1 MPAGGKGSF
10 SVSTTLKIFE
20 YMITESDCIFGL
32 RPVIEALKAGKQ
44 IDRLLI
50 KQGLQGALYHELMV
64 EVRRH
69 NIAYQIVPIER
80 IELVTRK
87 NHQGVLAW
95 LSLVEF
101 QSITNLLPMIFEKGE
116 DPLIIALDGVS
127 DVRNFGAIVRSA
139 ECLGAHAVVIPE
151 KGSARIT
158 ADAIKTSAGALHSF
172 PVCRERSIV
181 KTVDYLKESGLKV
194 IAASEKSGQ
203 IVSSA
208 KLDGPVLLI
217 MGSEDKGISRELMQR
232 SDLMVRIPMT
242 GEINSLNVSVA
253 AGILLYEIVRQR
265 SLPSGDNT

>member
-1 MPAGGKGSF
+1 MK
-10 SVSTTLKIFE
+10 
-20 YMITESDCIFGL
+20 ESDCIYGL
-32 RPVIEALKAGKQ
+32 RAVIEAIRAGKK

-50 KQGLQGALYHELMV
+50 KQGLQGALYHELMI
-64 EVRRH
+64 EVRNN
-69 NIAYQIVPIER
+69 NIAYQIVPLER

-95 LSLVEF
+95 LSLIEF

-139 ECLGAHAVVIPE
+139 ECLGAHAVIIPE

-181 KTVDYLKESGLKV
+181 RSIEYLRESGLKV
-194 IAASEKSGQ
+194 ITAGEKSGSE
-203 IVSSA
+203 ISKA
-208 KLDGPVLLI
+208 EMKGPVVLI
-217 MGSEDKGISRELMQR
+217 MGSEDKGISRELISL
-232 SDLMVRIPMT
+232 SDQQVMISMK
-242 GEINSLNVSVA
+242 GEIGSLNVSVA
-253 AGILLYEIVRQR
+253 AGILLYEITRQR
-265 SLPSGDNT
+265 SL